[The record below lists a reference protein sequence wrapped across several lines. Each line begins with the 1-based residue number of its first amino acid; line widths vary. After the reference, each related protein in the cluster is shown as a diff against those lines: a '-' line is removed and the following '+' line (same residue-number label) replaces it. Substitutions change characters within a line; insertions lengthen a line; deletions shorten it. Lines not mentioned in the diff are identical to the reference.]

1 MSIEGSL
8 MKKGSVPQAP
18 NFIVAGAIK
27 AGTTTLYQYLKQ
39 HPQVFVPE
47 TKELRYFA
55 YDTKDQ
61 WCIENGQAFPI
72 KSFDKYLDE
81 FSSVKDEIAV
91 GEVSPNYLASATA
104 PQAIHSVYPDMKII
118 FSLRNPVDSAYSAY
132 QMDVRAG
139 RESRPIEAALAT
151 TERRV
156 ERYRYYNYLKDWY
169 ALFENE
175 QILVIAFDDLVREPE
190 ATMTEIY
197 AFLGV
202 DTQYKLATENVAT
215 NRGGMP
221 ESKLSKLF
229 FRSTNRI
236 RKTQLAK
243 KYKAYIPSFAFEFYQ
258 NLRNSSLKK
267 ASPMPDGIR
276 SQLCEYYRDD
286 VAALGKLT
294 NLKVGKWGIV

>member
-1 MSIEGSL
+1 MQIEAAP
-8 MKKGSVPQAP
+8 KAP

-39 HPQVFVPE
+39 HPQIFVPE
-47 TKELRYFA
+47 TKELRFFA
-55 YDTKDQ
+55 YDTTDQ
-61 WCIENGQAFPI
+61 WCLENGQAFPI

-81 FSSVKDEIAV
+81 FSTVKDEIAI
-91 GEVSPNYLASATA
+91 GEVSPNYLASAIA
-104 PQAIHSVYPDMKII
+104 PQAIHSIYPDMKMI

-132 QMDVRAG
+132 QMDARAG
-139 RESRPIEAALAT
+139 RETRPIESALAT

-156 ERYRYYNYLKDWY
+156 ERYRYYNYLKEWY

-190 ATMTEIY
+190 ATMVEIY

-202 DTQYKLATENVAT
+202 DTQYELSTQHVAT

-236 RKTQLAK
+236 RKTQLAR

-267 ASPMPDGIR
+267 NPMPDGIR
-276 SQLCEYYRDD
+276 SQLRDYYRDD
-286 VAALGKLT
+286 VAALEKLT
-294 NLKVGKWGIV
+294 NLKVDKWGIV